1 MSTPEEEQLQTLP
14 VGHPQAGYLAP
25 KHDQVQ
31 GTGTL
36 PPEEQEAW
44 DARIAEQEAQAQ
56 AVAENEDKVAK
67 EEAGGEE
74 ETPPVSSKSTSTKSS
89 STSGSSSSS

>member
-36 PPEEQEAW
+36 PPEEQDAW

-56 AVAENEDKVAK
+56 AVAANEDAVAK
-67 EEAGGEE
+67 AEAGEAE
-74 ETPPVSSKSTSTKSS
+74 VEAPASSKSTKSS